1 MKKYIYVPILLI
13 LLFLMLILFSKD
25 FRIYIT
31 QPLRVEN
38 LEIINSLK
46 LNEIVLKIPK
56 EVQEKFDLIYSKYDN
71 DYSSKKYKSFVKY
84 LNKNNAWEKA
94 KLTYLNKTY
103 NVLVKLHGNSP
114 CQHIENDHYSLG
126 IKMLNNEKINES
138 SRFNLI
144 LYWRIRQKH
153 DLIKYLSKKM
163 GIYQGENILTKVRI
177 NNKPEKLYY
186 FEFRINREYFK
197 KIKKSELIVLK
208 HKSDHSLIYI
218 GGDIDF
224 WNKKLKKVIKK
235 TGFNDSLKTLIS
247 SNYLRLNK
255 AIYEEDINKTLAC
268 FDIKYLAK
276 VQAFRYLFGD
286 NGHGFGLENLLVA
299 FNTSNLKFY
308 PFVHRDNSQYNSF
321 TMPEIDGH
329 FRGTEILG
337 IAGPLF
343 HVISKSDLLAEET
356 KKYLTKILSSDFI
369 NEYSIDSIAK
379 THDSYYYSSF
389 LKRRLNLNKPNQ
401 SILNLETL
409 RAKLVKYSKK

>member
-1 MKKYIYVPILLI
+1 MTKYFKYLA
-13 LLFLMLILFSKD
+13 LLFLFFLGLLLFSKD
-25 FRIYIT
+25 LRIYFT
-31 QPLRVEN
+31 QPLRIEN
-38 LEIINSLK
+38 LKVVNSLNISEIK
-46 LNEIVLKIPK
+46 LQIPNK
-56 EVQEKFDLIYSKYDN
+56 VQQKFDLIYSKYDN

-84 LNKNNAWEKA
+84 LNKNNEWEKA
-94 KLTYLNKTY
+94 KLTHLNKTY
-103 NVLVKLHGNSP
+103 DILVKLHGKTPS
-114 CQHIENDHYSLG
+114 QHFENGYYSLG
-126 IKMLNNEKINES
+126 IKMLGNDKINGV

-144 LYWRIRQKH
+144 IYWRIRKNH
-153 DLIKYLSKKM
+153 DIIKYLSQKM
-163 GIYQGENILTKVRI
+163 GIYHSESILTKVRI

-186 FEFRINREYFK
+186 FEFRINREYLK
-197 KIKKSELIVLK
+197 KINKRELIVLK
-208 HKSDHSLIYI
+208 NKSDHSLIYT
-218 GGDIDF
+218 GGDIEL
-224 WNKKLKKVIKK
+224 WNKKLKKTIKK
-235 TGFNDSLKTLIS
+235 IDLNDSLKILIS
-247 SNYLRLNK
+247 DKYLCLNK
-255 AIYEEDINKTLAC
+255 AIYEEDLEKILSY

-321 TMPEIDGH
+321 TMPEINGH

-356 KKYLTKILSSDFI
+356 KKYLIKILSSDFI

-389 LKRRLNLNKPNQ
+389 LKRCLNLDKPNQ
-401 SILNLETL
+401 AILNLETL

>member
-1 MKKYIYVPILLI
+1 
-13 LLFLMLILFSKD
+13 MLIFFSKD

-31 QPLRVEN
+31 KPLRVEN
-38 LEIINSLK
+38 LDVVSSVN
-46 LNEIVLKIPK
+46 LNEIEIQIPK
-56 EVQEKFDLIYSKYDN
+56 KVQQKFDLIYSKYID
-71 DYSSKKYKSFVKY
+71 DPFSEQYDVFVKY
-84 LNKNNAWEKA
+84 LNENNKWEKG
-94 KLTYLNKTY
+94 KLTHLNKTY
-103 NVLVKLHGNSP
+103 NILIKLHGKSP
-114 CQHIENDHYSLG
+114 TQHIENDHYSLG
-126 IKMLNNEKINES
+126 IKMLNNEKINGV

-144 LYWRIRQKH
+144 VYWRIRKNY
-153 DLIKYLSKKM
+153 DIIKYLSQKM
-163 GIYQGENILTKVRI
+163 GIYHSENILTKVRI

-186 FEFRINREYFK
+186 FEFRINREYLK
-197 KIKKSELIVLK
+197 KINKSELIVLK
-208 HKSDHSLIYI
+208 NKSDHSLIYT
-218 GGDIDF
+218 GGDIEL
-224 WNKKLKKVIKK
+224 WNKKLKKTIKK
-235 TGFNDSLKTLIS
+235 IDFNDSLKILIS
-247 SNYLRLNK
+247 DKYLCLNK
-255 AIYEEDINKTLAC
+255 AIYEEDLEKTLSY

-321 TMPEIDGH
+321 TMPEINGH

-356 KKYLTKILSSDFI
+356 KKYLIKILSSDFI

-389 LKRRLNLNKPNQ
+389 LKRRLNLNKPDQ
-401 SILNLETL
+401 AILNLETL
-409 RAKLVKYSKK
+409 GAKLVKDSKK

>member
-38 LEIINSLK
+38 LEIINSLN
-46 LNEIVLKIPK
+46 LNEIELKIPR
-56 EVQEKFDLIYSKYDN
+56 EVQEKFDLIYSKYDT
-71 DYSSKKYKSFVKY
+71 DYSSKKYKLFVNY

-94 KLTYLNKTY
+94 KLTHLNITY
-103 NVLVKLHGNSP
+103 NVLIKLHGNSP
-114 CQHIENDHYSLG
+114 TQHIENDHYSLG
-126 IKMLNNEKINES
+126 IKMLDNKKINES

-144 LYWRIRQKH
+144 VYWRIRQKH
-153 DLIKYLSKKM
+153 DLIKYLSQKM
-163 GIYQGENILTKVRI
+163 GIYQTEKILSKVRI

-186 FEFRINREYFK
+186 FEFRTNREYLK
-197 KIKKSELIVLK
+197 KIKKSDLIVLK
-208 HKSDHSLIYI
+208 HKSDHSLIYT
-218 GGDIDF
+218 GGDIEF

-235 TGFNDSLKTLIS
+235 TDFNDSLKILIS
-247 SNYLRLNK
+247 NNYLRLNK
-255 AIYEEDINKTLAC
+255 AIYEQDLNMTIAC
-268 FDIKYLAK
+268 FDMKYLAK

-321 TMPEIDGH
+321 TLPKINDH

-337 IAGPLF
+337 TAGPLF
-343 HVISKSDLLAEET
+343 HIISKSDLLAEET
-356 KKYLTKILSSDFI
+356 KKYLTKILSLDFI
-369 NEYSIDSIAK
+369 NEYSIDSIVK
-379 THDSYYYSSF
+379 THDSYYYSGV
-389 LKRRLNLNKPNQ
+389 LKRRLNLNQPDQ